1 MTGLR
6 NEKQHLA
13 SELTQTKDLQ
23 KVYEKKC
30 GTLITE
36 INKLN
41 IEFQES
47 KREIIGFG
55 EIQKERE
62 ERIEKLKFELREL
75 KVNFEK
81 LDLKY
86 GTLTI
91 QHEKVRE

>member
-1 MTGLR
+1 MNKDLTELKLKIDVYESQVTGLR

-47 KREIIGFG
+47 KREIIG
-55 EIQKERE
+55 
-62 ERIEKLKFELREL
+62 LA
-75 KVNFEK
+75 
-81 LDLKY
+81 
-86 GTLTI
+86 
-91 QHEKVRE
+91 

>member
-1 MTGLR
+1 VTGLR

-55 EIQKERE
+55 EI
-62 ERIEKLKFELREL
+62 
-75 KVNFEK
+75 
-81 LDLKY
+81 
-86 GTLTI
+86 
-91 QHEKVRE
+91 

>member
-1 MTGLR
+1 VQDLEQKFTTAQDELDITKYKLQEMNKDLTELKLKIDVYESQVTGLR

-41 IEFQES
+41 IEF
-47 KREIIGFG
+47 
-55 EIQKERE
+55 
-62 ERIEKLKFELREL
+62 
-75 KVNFEK
+75 
-81 LDLKY
+81 
-86 GTLTI
+86 
-91 QHEKVRE
+91 